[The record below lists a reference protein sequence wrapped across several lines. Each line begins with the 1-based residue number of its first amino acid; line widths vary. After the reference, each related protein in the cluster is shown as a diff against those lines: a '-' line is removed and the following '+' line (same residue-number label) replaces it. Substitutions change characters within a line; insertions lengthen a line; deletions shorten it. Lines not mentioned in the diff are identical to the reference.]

1 MPVRHAFVS
10 GKAAPTDAT
19 LVGGPDWDAGHLFI
33 PTNVPINH
41 IAVTW
46 TDQPAGVTEFLGN
59 VSRRAY
65 AVLPS
70 GVDFRFYC
78 IVMTASAAAGAV
90 LYPQFS
96 TDAGG
101 TWADLQSGG
110 TTTAGQID
118 LTTTGSKVTGWIALA
133 AGAKTDPVLLRT
145 VGKTGGTA
153 TGDPQ
158 FGGFGLIVR

>member
-1 MPVRHAFVS
+1 MPVRHPKVS
-10 GKAAPTDAT
+10 GKAAPADDT

-41 IAVTW
+41 VAITW
-46 TDQPAGVTEFLGN
+46 TDQPAAVTELLGN
-59 VSRRAY
+59 ISRRAY
-65 AVLPS
+65 VVLPN
-70 GVDFRFYC
+70 GADFRFYC
-78 IVMTASAAAGAV
+78 VVMTASAAAGAV

-118 LTTTGSKVTGWIALA
+118 LTTTGSKVTGWVALA
-133 AGAKTDPVLLRT
+133 AGAKVDPVLLRV

-153 TGDPQ
+153 TGDP
-158 FGGFGLIVR
+158 GVGATGLILR